1 MAADRENKKS
11 NQTLREFKGVNTRN
25 ARTVIH
31 DDQFAWL
38 ENVMPIGSGN
48 MVAVP
53 GPGSSLALWPTAVYM
68 MESVNLNNVD
78 MMIGLGTNG
87 AGYSINLTTYA
98 VTTFAPAGTFQGSG
112 TVFAQWQNTAVVI
125 VVILWEEL
133 NTIGTA
139 IGDLQA
145 KSCQTTTSRTFV
157 GRTT

>member
-68 MESVNLNNVD
+68 MESVNLNNVTD
-78 MMIGLGTNG
+78 KKYLTSLYWTQSLYAAPRNG
-87 AGYSINLTTYA
+87 SATLTWTY
-98 VTTFAPAGTFQGSG
+98 
-112 TVFAQWQNTAVVI
+112 
-125 VVILWEEL
+125 
-133 NTIGTA
+133 
-139 IGDLQA
+139 
-145 KSCQTTTSRTFV
+145 
-157 GRTT
+157 